1 LAARAK
7 NLRKPLKFGTLFVII
22 KLLSNF
28 DAGSCLLITLWIN
41 CIAMLTGARRQGGS
55 GMNVTAIWEKACG
68 LLREDMNEVSY
79 NTWIDSSLKPTLL
92 KEDVLY
98 VEAVTEFIK
107 KTIVSRYAMLI
118 TNAVTQAAGRSLR
131 VEILSA
137 QESQALISK
146 SAEGAEPPAAPY
158 SLNPKYTFGT
168 FVVGNANRFAHAAS
182 LAVAEAPAEAYNPLF
197 IYGDV
202 GLGKTHLMHAIG
214 HHIREQF
221 PKTNLLYISSENFT
235 NELIFAIQK
244 NKNAEFRNRFRSVD
258 VLMVDDIQF
267 IAGRDSTQEE
277 FFHTFNTLHTA
288 GKQIVISSDKPPKE
302 IARLEDRLVS
312 RFEWGLVADIQK
324 PDIETRIAIL
334 RKKAASDQMP
344 VDDDV
349 LTLIA
354 GRIDTNIRELEGSL
368 TRVVA
373 YATLTGRPVTCE
385 LAEEALKD
393 ILAVKDSK
401 RITCELIQQ
410 AVADY
415 YSVPLFELKAK
426 RRNRDIAVPRQIAM
440 YLTRELTEMS
450 LTQIGSA
457 FNRDH
462 TTVIHACEKIS
473 GDARTDS
480 ALSSLLEDLRR
491 AVMSK

>member
-1 LAARAK
+1 
-7 NLRKPLKFGTLFVII
+7 
-22 KLLSNF
+22 
-28 DAGSCLLITLWIN
+28 
-41 CIAMLTGARRQGGS
+41 
-55 GMNVTAIWEKACG
+55 MNVTAIWEKACG

-334 RKKAASDQMP
+334 RKKAAGDQMP